1 IGRLPQVRP
10 TTSWWWGR
18 RSVGRWYDATRTADG
33 ITVALWILGG
43 SDIVGV
49 LQRCVFVTDTVVL
62 PRHVEITHGGY
73 LPHLE
78 RRLHKS
84 SPDVRCT
91 SPPKGLSAWCR
102 PHATGKCW
110 SPVRGDGVG
119 TQSHLARLAGQAP
132 RPGTSSSS
140 ARARTTAIQAMRR
153 TTTARITTTPGV

>member
-1 IGRLPQVRP
+1 MGRLPQVRP

-49 LQRCVFVTDTVVL
+49 LQRCVFITDTVVL

-78 RRLHKS
+78 RRLPQILPGRQVYEPGEGPVGLVPPARQGQRLES
-84 SPDVRCT
+84 SEGGWR
-91 SPPKGLSAWCR
+91 
-102 PHATGKCW
+102 
-110 SPVRGDGVG
+110 RG
-119 TQSHLARLAGQAP
+119 
-132 RPGTSSSS
+132 
-140 ARARTTAIQAMRR
+140 RR
-153 TTTARITTTPGV
+153 IMW